1 MTALLQVHDL
11 RVTFPTGS
19 ALVARLR
26 RRSRPAVVAVD
37 GISFEVAGGASVGI
51 VGESGCGKS
60 TLARALT
67 GLVPIATGSITF
79 DGAELGIR
87 RARSTMRRI
96 QMVFQ
101 DPGSSLNPS
110 RTVGQTLTEL
120 LKVHRMVP
128 ADRVRARA
136 GELLELV
143 ELPSSLLA
151 AYPRRLSGG
160 QRQRVGI
167 ARALA
172 LEPDVLI
179 ADEAVAALDV
189 SVQAS
194 VLNLLSGLRRELGLT
209 MLFISH
215 DLAVVR
221 HISERVLVMYLG
233 RIVEDRPTA
242 DLFMDPRHPYTI
254 ALMAAA
260 PKMGMRKRS
269 GEAALQGEPPGLFEI
284 PSGCRF
290 HPRCPIAQPIC
301 REIDPE
307 LAGPA
312 EDQRAACHFAWTAPS
327 SGPVSDADPTR
338 RLDDGSGTTS
348 TPDRDGDTRR
358 GTFRR

>member
-1 MTALLQVHDL
+1 MTPLLEIRDL

-19 ALVARLR
+19 AVLARMR
-26 RRSRPAVVAVD
+26 GRPRPNVVAVD
-37 GISFEVAGGASVGI
+37 GVGFEVTRGDSVGI

-67 GLVPIATGSITF
+67 GLVPIAVGSIRF
-79 DGAELGIR
+79 EGAELGAR
-87 RARSTMRRI
+87 RKRSTMRRI

-120 LKVHRMVP
+120 LRVHRMVP
-128 ADRVRARA
+128 ADRVRHRA

-143 ELPSSLLA
+143 ELPTSQLA

-194 VLNLLSGLRRELGLT
+194 VLNLLTRLRGELGLT
-209 MLFISH
+209 LLFISH

-233 RIVEDRPTA
+233 RIVEDRPTV
-242 DLFMDPRHPYTI
+242 DLFADPRHPYTV

-260 PKMGMRKRS
+260 PKLGVRKRS
-269 GEAALQGEPPGLFEI
+269 GEAALPGEPPGLFEI
-284 PSGCRF
+284 PQGCRF

-301 REIDPE
+301 EEVDPA
-307 LAGPA
+307 LIGPVA
-312 EDQRAACHFAWTAPS
+312 DQKAACHFAWS
-327 SGPVSDADPTR
+327 VPT
-338 RLDDGSGTTS
+338 
-348 TPDRDGDTRR
+348 
-358 GTFRR
+358 